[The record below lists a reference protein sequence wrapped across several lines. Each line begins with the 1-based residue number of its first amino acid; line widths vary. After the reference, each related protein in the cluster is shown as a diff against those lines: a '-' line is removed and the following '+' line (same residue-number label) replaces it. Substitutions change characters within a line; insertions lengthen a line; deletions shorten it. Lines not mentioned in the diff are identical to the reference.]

1 MNSRRLESCCCLTA
15 VAAAAAVVVEV
26 EEWGEEEEA
35 ADAADLL
42 DPKELSSAFILR
54 MNSLWMKKY

>member
-15 VAAAAAVVVEV
+15 AAAVVVVVEV